1 MVFIATRISVAGRQ
15 TGLCIACLLLS
26 ELSAAQEQYNASF
39 IRGDAAAEMVSLLAS
54 GDDIL
59 PGTYL
64 FDIYLNDQ
72 QIDQRE
78 LTFSR
83 RDKVSSVAPCLSMD
97 DYREYGV
104 QLPEAPQVTGCYDL
118 VGTIAGV
125 KLAIDAGIHRL
136 DLIIPQT
143 HLIPSPQGAI
153 SPKLYDQGITAG
165 YLNYNL
171 NGTQSRDQFDGA
183 SSKADY
189 YFASLN
195 SGINLGAWRLRND
208 STVDRQPQAG
218 TQWRNIAT
226 WAETDIVPWRSRL
239 LIGQASTGNAIF
251 DSFSFSGVQLVSS
264 SEMLPDSLRGY
275 APVIRGVAASNA
287 RVEIRQNGYTV
298 YSTHVPAGPF
308 ALSDVYPG
316 TLSGDLQV
324 SVIETD
330 GSKKLFTVPYSAVP
344 NMLRDGITDY
354 QLSLGRYRDGR
365 SDYQPNFF
373 QAGVARGMSRD
384 ITPYGGVLFAE
395 NYRAGVIGIGK
406 NLGAWGALSLD
417 LSASDTDLAMGE
429 NKSGQSVRF
438 LYSKSL
444 NTLGT
449 EFRLAGYRYSTAG
462 YYDFNDAV
470 AERDRW
476 YSGLYRH
483 DYLDDSADYRG
494 VPEWTE
500 ARQRTYYASS
510 FNNKRQRLDLS
521 VNQRIGEAS
530 SLYLNISNQSYWG
543 AVGQDRTVQAGFN
556 STYKDISYGL
566 FVQDTRSNMG
576 YGARSVNLTLSVPLG
591 RGGRYVNSTSSVTH
605 SEHTGSTYNTG
616 INGTLLD
623 DSRLNYGA
631 QVGHSEQAGAS
642 SSVSLGYQ
650 GSKGNVDFN
659 HSYGRQYEQTSLGVA
674 GGVVVHGG
682 GLTLSQPLYNT
693 LVLVE
698 AKGAEGVGL
707 DNQGGAAIDKSG
719 FAVMTSATPYR
730 QNRVALRTE
739 DIGAGL
745 EIPMP
750 ARDVVPTR
758 GAIVRVKFDTHLGR
772 NLLVHSKRPDGSVP
786 PIGATVF
793 GRDGRNNGVVG
804 TDGEIFISGIAE
816 GDRLLV
822 KWGIEAQDA
831 CSLQVPA
838 DSGNAAQVS
847 QGYDTVSLICDNVPK
862 ANTP

>member
-1 MVFIATRISVAGRQ
+1 MVFISTRISVAGRQ
-15 TGLCIACLLLS
+15 AGLCLTCLLLS
-26 ELSAAQEQYNASF
+26 KISAAQEQYNASF
-39 IRGDAAAEMVSLLAS
+39 IRGDAAIEMVSQLAA

-78 LTFSR
+78 LTFAR
-83 RDKVSSVAPCLSMD
+83 REKDSAVAPCLSME

-104 QLPEAPQVTGCYDL
+104 RLPVANEQPGCYDL
-118 VGTIAGV
+118 VSTMGEV
-125 KLAIDAGIHRL
+125 KMAIDAGVHRL
-136 DLIIPQT
+136 DLYVPQT
-143 HLIPSPQGAI
+143 HLIARPQGAV
-153 SPKLYDQGITAG
+153 STKLYDQGINAG

-171 NGTQSRDQFDGA
+171 NGTQSRNRFNGTNA
-183 SSKADY
+183 KADY
-189 YFASLN
+189 YFASVN
-195 SGINLGAWRLRND
+195 SGINLGPWRLRND
-208 STVDRQPQAG
+208 STVDRQPEAG

-226 WAETDIVPWRSRL
+226 WAETDIVSWRSRL
-239 LIGQASTGNAIF
+239 MIGQGSTGNVIF
-251 DSFSFSGVQLVSS
+251 DSFSFSGVQLASS
-264 SEMLPDSLRGY
+264 SEMLPESLRGY

-298 YSTHVPAGPF
+298 YSTQVPAGPF
-308 ALSDVYPG
+308 ALNDVYPG

-324 SVIETD
+324 SVIEAD
-330 GSKKLFTVPYSAVP
+330 GTKKVFTVPYSAVP

-354 QLSLGRYRDGR
+354 QLNLGRYRDGR
-365 SDYQPNFF
+365 SQYQPNFI
-373 QAGVARGMSRD
+373 QAGVARGLSRD
-384 ITPYGGVLFAE
+384 ITPYGGVLVAQ
-395 NYRAGVIGIGK
+395 NYRAGVVGVGK

-417 LSASDTDLAMGE
+417 LSLSDTDLASGD
-429 NKSGQSVRF
+429 NKRGQSVRF

-476 YSGLYRH
+476 DSGVYRH
-483 DYLDDSADYRG
+483 DYLDDSQNYRG

-500 ARQRTYYASS
+500 ARQRSYYASS

-521 VNQRIGEAS
+521 VNQRIGDVS

-543 AVGQDRTVQAGFN
+543 EVGQDRTVQAGFN
-556 STYKDISYGL
+556 SAYKNISYGL
-566 FVQDTRSNMG
+566 FVQDTRSNMV
-576 YGARSVNLTLSVPLG
+576 YGERSVNLTLSLPLG
-591 RGGRYVNSTSSVTH
+591 TGGRYINSSSSV
-605 SEHTGSTYNTG
+605 SHTKRTGTTYNTG

-631 QVGHSEQAGAS
+631 QVSHNAQAGS
-642 SSVSLGYQ
+642 NSSVNLGYQ

-659 HSYGRQYEQTSLGVA
+659 HSYGRQYQQTSLGMA
-674 GGVVVHGG
+674 GGLVVHEGG
-682 GLTLSQPLYNT
+682 ATLTQPLHNT

-719 FAVMTSATPYR
+719 FAVMTSAMPYR
-730 QNRVALRTE
+730 QNRVGLRTE

-758 GAIVRVKFDTHLGR
+758 GAIVRVKFDTHQGR
-772 NLLVHSKRPDGSVP
+772 NVLVHSKRPDGSVP

-793 GRDGRNNGVVG
+793 GHDGRSNGVVG
-804 TDGEIFISGIAE
+804 TDGEIFISGVADS
-816 GDRLLV
+816 DRLLV
-822 KWGIEAQDA
+822 KWGSGAGDA
-831 CSLQVPA
+831 CSLVLP
-838 DSGNAAQVS
+838 GNPGNMAQPT
-847 QGYDTVSLICDNVPK
+847 QGYDTVSLICNTVPE
-862 ANTP
+862 APLP